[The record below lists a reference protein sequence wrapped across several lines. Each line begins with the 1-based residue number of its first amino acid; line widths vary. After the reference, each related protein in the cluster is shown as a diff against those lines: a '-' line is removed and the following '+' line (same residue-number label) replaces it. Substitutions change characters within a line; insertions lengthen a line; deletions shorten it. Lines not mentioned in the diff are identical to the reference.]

1 MCVWGEASLLYK
13 VLLTRDQDKDGL
25 SKLFSTASNGKVDAN
40 NIIFNFTDDPK
51 HEVAHGL
58 LVEAKGMSDFDL
70 SKRCFDLLLGEDV
83 EVERNVV
90 DSQTSVNDLD
100 IEKQFRIIDLKNF
113 KQFHEVLKDSLVYI

>member
-1 MCVWGEASLLYK
+1 MKLYDPKHSQEVHVCLGGRASLLYK

-70 SKRCFDLLLGEDV
+70 SKDV
-83 EVERNVV
+83 
-90 DSQTSVNDLD
+90 L
-100 IEKQFRIIDLKNF
+100 IF
-113 KQFHEVLKDSLVYI
+113 Y